1 MDNILFNTEIL
12 IDELQ
17 KNYIKTDIQSLT
29 YLDNKNGSNKYYKFS
44 KLNNQSLD
52 INKYINGLIITN
64 DFMLSKTKIILT
76 ICKIIRNNKILN
88 YGFVYGNVNN
98 NSTSNIIDNKFVVL
112 SLSSVSK
119 DGEYKHNLLKLKC
132 IDIIFKNP
140 IVNKIYDY
148 LNNNMQNKE
157 IDFTI
162 DIYNLYKNNIR
173 KLYKNKLKN
182 KILLLKL
189 YTIIWIFE
197 LYVKNTN
204 GDILNI
210 DANHF
215 NILISPKDILFF
227 QDLYNKNKQEIDN
240 IIPIITNYNQSN
252 KLELG
257 QKLLPFNYNQL
268 KDYKHLIHFQWK
280 ELLANRII
288 NNLIYNNISACFS
301 LFVDWILITKSD
313 KNLYNNN
320 EIFKKIHY
328 SDQIKNILQL
338 LYLAKSNLLKLNKEQ
353 EKNKLISKLEKK
365 LHNLIELT
373 QSNMLMSNVSLSF
386 ISEYSGITIFNYLN
400 LSLQNKQKKSQ
411 IGDLTQN
418 YDIFSKYIFDIIYS
432 LYSLNLK
439 GIIHGDLHLNNI
451 TFHYNN
457 SVNNNSN
464 VLYDLNNIFNNDI
477 VKYIKNYPYLYEL
490 NDEISSPFKNDSKNP
505 DKIQVNNL
513 SECFLFKHN
522 GYFPCI
528 IDYGRSF
535 LLLKLIDEDI
545 IEIEKTTI
553 RQKYIKNETKRIINE
568 LNKIF
573 PNYIKNNMHKL
584 KFLFKNKNF
593 NILFIYFS
601 VYDTFTFITNLL
613 IFMKKSSLNYNITIN
628 PKIINLLTVISKKS
642 YYYLEQIL
650 NEDNYS
656 STKNHQF
663 PNYLLLKE
671 MFPEYVATQ
680 QSLDNNIIHYYNLVN
695 INNYYSLKDISKIN
709 KNIILNY
716 LNSSKLSESEK
727 NKIKNRFD
735 NIFNEDNIYN
745 NELEVE
751 RIINKEYYNIK
762 SNVHIISSA
771 INNNSLD
778 YTYDVTTNS
787 LNISNY

>member
-1 MDNILFNTEIL
+1 MDIINFNKEIL

-17 KNYIKTDIQSLT
+17 KYYTNTNLESLT
-29 YLDNKNGSNKYYKFS
+29 YFYNNKYYKFT
-44 KLNNQSLD
+44 KLNNYSLN
-52 INKYINGLIITN
+52 INKYVNGIIITN
-64 DFMLSKTKIILT
+64 DFILSKTTVILT
-76 ICKIIRNNKILN
+76 VCKIISNNKILN
-88 YGFVYGNVNN
+88 YGFIYGNIKDNN
-98 NSTSNIIDNKFVVL
+98 INNLFTIL

-119 DGEYKHNLLKLKC
+119 DGEYKHNLLDFNC
-132 IDIIFKNP
+132 IDVLFKKSII
-140 IVNKIYDY
+140 IKIFEY
-148 LNNNMQNKE
+148 LNNNYKNKE
-157 IDFTI
+157 IDFNI
-162 DIYNLYKNNIR
+162 DIYNLYKKNI
-173 KLYKNKLKN
+173 KKIYKQKLKN
-182 KILLLKL
+182 NILLLKL
-189 YTIIWIFE
+189 YTIVWIFE
-197 LYVKNTN
+197 LYNKNMN

-210 DANHF
+210 DENHF
-215 NILISPKDILFF
+215 NILISPKDLLFF
-227 QDLYNKNKQEIDN
+227 QEIYKNNKLEIDD

-252 KLELG
+252 ELELG

-320 EIFKKIHY
+320 EIFKKINY
-328 SDQIKNILQL
+328 SDQIKHILQL
-338 LYLAKSNLLKLNKEQ
+338 LYLAKSNLLKLNNDQ
-353 EKNKLISKLEKK
+353 DKNKLISKLEIK
-365 LHNLIELT
+365 LHHLIELT

-400 LSLQNKQKKSQ
+400 LSLQNKQKINN
-411 IGDLTQN
+411 IGNLIQD
-418 YDIFSKYIFDIIYS
+418 YDIFAKYIFEIIYS

-451 TFHYNN
+451 TLNLNN
-457 SVNNNSN
+457 SSNENNS
-464 VLYDLNNIFNNDI
+464 VLYDLNNIFNNDS
-477 VKYIKNYPYLYEL
+477 VKYIKNYPYLYET
-490 NDEISSPFKNDSKNP
+490 NDEISSPFKSNSYNS
-505 DKIQVNNL
+505 DKRYLNNL

-545 IEIEKTTI
+545 IEMEKTAV
-553 RQKYIKNETKRIINE
+553 RQKYIKNETKRVINE

-593 NILFIYFS
+593 NILFIYFTA
-601 VYDTFTFITNLL
+601 YDTFTFITNLL
-613 IFMKKSSLNYNITIN
+613 IFMKKTSLNYNVNID
-628 PKIINLLTVISKKS
+628 PRIIKLLTSISKKS
-642 YYYLEQIL
+642 YYYLEQLL
-650 NEDNYS
+650 NEDNYTS
-656 STKNHQF
+656 NKIHQF

-671 MFPEYVATQ
+671 MFSEYIATQ
-680 QSLDNNIIHYYNLVN
+680 KSLDTKIDHYFNLIN
-695 INNYYSLKDISKIN
+695 INKYYSVKEISKIN

-716 LNSSKLSESEK
+716 INSSKLSDDEK
-727 NKIKNRFD
+727 NKVKKRFN
-735 NIFNEDNIYN
+735 NIINFDTIYN

-771 INNNSLD
+771 VNDNSLD

>member
-140 IVNKIYDY
+140 IVNKIYNY

-353 EKNKLISKLEKK
+353 DKNKLISKLEKK

-477 VKYIKNYPYLYEL
+477 VKYIKNYPYLYES

>member
-1 MDNILFNTEIL
+1 MDIINFNKEIL

-17 KNYIKTDIQSLT
+17 KYYTNTNLNSLK
-29 YLDNKNGSNKYYKFS
+29 YFYNNKYYKFN
-44 KLNNQSLD
+44 KLTNYSLN
-52 INKYINGLIITN
+52 INKYVNGIVITN
-64 DFMLSKTKIILT
+64 DFILSKTNTILT
-76 ICKIIRNNKILN
+76 VCKVIRNKKTLN
-88 YGFVYGNVNN
+88 YGFIYGTIKDNSVNN
-98 NSTSNIIDNKFVVL
+98 LFTLL

-119 DGEYKHNLLKLKC
+119 DGEYKHNLLNFKY
-132 IDIIFKNP
+132 IDFLFKKSIIITIFE
-140 IVNKIYDY
+140 Y
-148 LNNNMQNKE
+148 LNNNYKNDE
-157 IDFTI
+157 IHLNI
-162 DIYNLYKNNIR
+162 DIYNLNKKNIKKTYKQ
-173 KLYKNKLKN
+173 KLKN
-182 KILLLKL
+182 NILLLKL
-189 YTIIWIFE
+189 YTIVWIFE
-197 LYVKNTN
+197 LYNKHIN

-210 DANHF
+210 DENHF
-215 NILISPKDILFF
+215 NILISPKDLLFF
-227 QDLYNKNKQEIDN
+227 QEIYKNNKLEIDN
-240 IIPIITNYNQSN
+240 IIPLITNYNNSN
-252 KLELG
+252 KLEFG

-320 EIFKKIHY
+320 EIFKKINY
-328 SDQIKNILQL
+328 SDQIKHILQL
-338 LYLAKSNLLKLNKEQ
+338 LYLAKSNLLKLNNVQ
-353 EKNKLISKLEKK
+353 DKNKLISKLEKK

-386 ISEYSGITIFNYLN
+386 ISEYSGVTLFNYLN
-400 LSLQNKQKKSQ
+400 LSLQNKQIINN
-411 IGDLTQN
+411 IGNLMDD
-418 YDIFSKYIFDIIYS
+418 YDIFAKYIFEIIYS

-451 TFHYNN
+451 TLNLNN
-457 SVNNNSN
+457 PFNDNKS

-477 VKYIKNYPYLYEL
+477 IKYIKNYPYLYET
-490 NDEISSPFKNDSKNP
+490 NDEISSPFKKNSNDL
-505 DKIQVNNL
+505 NNLNNSDEQHLNKL

-545 IEIEKTTI
+545 IEIEKTSV
-553 RQKYIKNETKRIINE
+553 RQKYIKNETKRVINE

-593 NILFIYFS
+593 NILFIYFTA
-601 VYDTFTFITNLL
+601 YDTFTFITNLL
-613 IFMKKSSLNYNITIN
+613 IFMKKTSLNYNININ
-628 PKIINLLTVISKKS
+628 PRIINLLSSISKKS

-650 NEDNYS
+650 NEDNYTS
-656 STKNHQF
+656 NKTHQF

-671 MFPEYVATQ
+671 MFPEYIATQ
-680 QSLDNNIIHYYNLVN
+680 KTLDTEINHYFNLIN
-695 INNYYSLKDISKIN
+695 INKYYSLKDISNIN

-716 LNSSKLSESEK
+716 INSSKLSNNEK
-727 NKIKNRFD
+727 NKLKNRFS
-735 NIFNEDNIYN
+735 NIINSDIIYN
-745 NELEVE
+745 NEMEVE
-751 RIINKEYYNIK
+751 KIINKEYYNIK
-762 SNVHIISSA
+762 SNVHIISSVV
-771 INNNSLD
+771 NDNHLD
-778 YTYDVTTNS
+778 YTYDITTNS

>member
-477 VKYIKNYPYLYEL
+477 VKYIKNYPYLYES